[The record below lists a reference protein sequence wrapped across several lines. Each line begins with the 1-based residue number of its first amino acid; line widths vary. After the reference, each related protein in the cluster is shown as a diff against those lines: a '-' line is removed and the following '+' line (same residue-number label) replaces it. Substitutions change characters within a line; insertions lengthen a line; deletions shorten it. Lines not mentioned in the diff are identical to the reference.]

1 MEQKKLFIPGLYES
15 PELSVA
21 QVSPEKGFAQS
32 GDGYTTGTDGLDI
45 VEEQW

>member
-32 GDGYTTGTDGLDI
+32 GDDTMGTDGLDI